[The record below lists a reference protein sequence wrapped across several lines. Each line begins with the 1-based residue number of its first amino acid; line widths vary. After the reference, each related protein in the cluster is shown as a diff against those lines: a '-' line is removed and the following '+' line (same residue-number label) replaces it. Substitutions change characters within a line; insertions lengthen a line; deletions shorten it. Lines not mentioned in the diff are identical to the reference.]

1 MASNSDSLFGKL
13 IVLTGGGG
21 FFGAHVAQELLE
33 RGARLRVVCRHPERA
48 FRLRALA
55 NLGQIQFVRAD
66 ITRLE
71 ALPALVAGADGV
83 VNLVGSFTG
92 DLDMLHVTAPA
103 ALAAAAK
110 AAGAGAFVQVSANG
124 ADAAS
129 PVDYARTKAEGEAA
143 VLAAFPKATI
153 LRPSILFG
161 QDDAFINMFAGLISR
176 LPVLPIFGPA
186 AKLQPVFV
194 DDAAAALA
202 NALTNVFTDPAKFG
216 GKTYELTGPEVITM
230 GELNRRIA
238 AAQGRSPLFA
248 ELPDALSGL
257 IASVTG
263 WLPFAPLN
271 SDQWALLQ
279 AGNVS
284 AGLPGLKALGVT
296 GRPLGLFL
304 GRWMVQYR
312 KHGRFGDRRG
322 LAG

>member
-21 FFGAHVAQELLE
+21 FFGAHVAQELLDG
-33 RGARLRVVCRHPERA
+33 GARLRVVCRHPERA

-71 ALPALVAGADGV
+71 SLPALVAGADGV
-83 VNLVGSFTG
+83 VNLVGAFNG
-92 DLDMLHVTAPA
+92 DLDTLHVTAPA
-103 ALAAAAK
+103 ALAAAAS

-186 AKLQPVFV
+186 AKFQPVFV

-202 NALTNVFTDPAKFG
+202 NALADPARHG

-230 GELNRRIA
+230 GELNRSIA
-238 AAQGRSPLFA
+238 AAQGRSTLFA

-271 SDQWALLQ
+271 SDQWALLK

-284 AGLPGLKALGVT
+284 TGLPGLKVLGVT
-296 GRPLGLFL
+296 ARPLGLFL
-304 GRWMVQYR
+304 DRWMVPYR
-312 KHGRFGDRRG
+312 KHGRFGAVKRPV
-322 LAG
+322 